1 LSKNIKN
8 LTYGV
13 VVIID
18 VDNFEA
24 TLRNIGLMLCNLK
37 LFVSCYLKED
47 DMLIRVKSRE
57 GILYNPV
64 IYIVSK
70 RMGDEARV
78 AQVEYFNKLKSE
90 CGDFLK
96 LAVIDPKKSSSGG
109 WHSCTDSEIAAF
121 IAMALYDPEVNKI
134 IIVSGDGDFLR
145 PLERIGVIGKKI
157 TMIGVEGSMSSDLKN
172 FVERHN
178 GQVYVIKGKIPG
190 LSDLPESSSIK
201 AKTYPRF
208 ANKRIGR

>member
-1 LSKNIKN
+1 MC
-8 LTYGV
+8 GV

-24 TLRNIGLMLCNLK
+24 TLRNIGLKLSNLK
-37 LFVSCYLKED
+37 IFVSSCLEEND
-47 DMLIRVKSRE
+47 TLIKVKNRE

-70 RMGDEARV
+70 KIGDEARV

-90 CGDFLK
+90 YGQFLK

-121 IAMALYDPEVNKI
+121 IAMSLYDPAVKKI

-157 TMIGVEGSMSSDLKN
+157 AMIGVEGSMSSDLKN
-172 FVERHN
+172 FVERHS

-190 LSDLPESSSIK
+190 LSDLPEGS
-201 AKTYPRF
+201 AGKTNKIYPRF